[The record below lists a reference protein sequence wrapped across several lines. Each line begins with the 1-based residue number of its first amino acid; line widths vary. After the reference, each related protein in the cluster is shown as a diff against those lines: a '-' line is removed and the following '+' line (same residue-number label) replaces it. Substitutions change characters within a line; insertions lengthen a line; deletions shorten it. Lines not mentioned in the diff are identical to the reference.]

1 MRALILGFF
10 LSGSVFSM
18 VHEDTAKSM
27 VPHGKLVEHLGR
39 DYTIKTWAGTKV
51 EIGFDREGN
60 FKHASGRNLNKGDE
74 LEPGDGLIS
83 LSSIAKN
90 IQPQGLKT
98 EGFWSLEH
106 DQKMGWIYELNAE
119 HIVCAK
125 TGKIIKK

>member
-1 MRALILGFF
+1 MFTFF
-10 LSGSVFSM
+10 VGLLLSSFAYSSI
-18 VHEDTAKSM
+18 HEDTAKSM
-27 VPHGKLVEHLGR
+27 VPHGKVVETLGR
-39 DYTIKTWAGTKV
+39 DYIVKTWAGTKI
-51 EIGFDREGN
+51 EIGFGRDG
-60 FKHASGRNLNKGDE
+60 KLKLASGKNLNKGDE

-98 EGFWSLEH
+98 EGFWVLEH

-119 HIVCAK
+119 HIISAK